1 MIRSGT
7 LALAVVLLAGVARA
21 QPTDVAKAD
30 TLFRE
35 GRALM
40 KNGDYETACPKLEES
55 YRLDPAAGTG
65 INLGDCFEKQGKVAS
80 ALLAYQAARAL
91 LKPGDQRIGPVE
103 KEIATLDKRAP
114 RLTIKLAPGAPEGTR
129 VKRDGR
135 EIGAEGLGLAV
146 PVNPGAHWIVVVAP
160 GRADSRTK
168 VKLAEGASKTV
179 VVEAGE
185 RHPTDSAENGG
196 LGASRAPARVAGTG
210 ESSVQVE
217 ESGSSQRTWGWVA
230 VGGGAVALL
239 AAGYFGL
246 HANQKDD
253 EAERICQ
260 NVNSCARANES
271 NAATADANAARL
283 NGNIALAIGLLAG
296 AGGAT
301 LILTAPPGQ
310 TRAADRSGSS
320 GLYVIQYRGVW

>member
-1 MIRSGT
+1 MSR
-7 LALAVVLLAGVARA
+7 LAALAIALVLLGGVAHA
-21 QPTDVAKAD
+21 QPRDVAKAD
-30 TLFRE
+30 ALFRE
-35 GRALM
+35 GRAAM
-40 KNGDYETACPKLEES
+40 KKGDFEAACPKLEES

-65 INLGDCFEKQGKVAS
+65 INLGDCFEKRGKVAS
-80 ALLAYQAARAL
+80 ALLAYEAARAL
-91 LKPGDQRIGPVE
+91 LQPGDPRIGPVE
-103 KEIATLDKRAP
+103 KEIAALDKRAP
-114 RLTIKLAPGAPEGTR
+114 RLTIKLAAGAPEGTT

-135 EIGAEGLGLAV
+135 EVGGEGLGLAV
-146 PVNPGAHWIVVVAP
+146 PVNPGQHWIVVVAP

-168 VKLAEGASKTV
+168 VKLAEGGSRTL

-185 RHPTDSAENGG
+185 PHPTDSAEKGG
-196 LGASRAPARVAGTG
+196 VGASPAAARVGGAG
-210 ESSVQVE
+210 ESSVQLE

-301 LILTAPPGQ
+301 LIITAPPGQ
-310 TRAADRSGSS
+310 ARPADRSGSS
-320 GLYVIQYRGVW
+320 GSYMIRYRGVW